1 MMNMMNNGH
10 GRWMMGGMGLL
21 HILFLVLIIAGVA
34 LIIQWLLSRKKE
46 SALDIL
52 KKRYAKGEIDSV
64 AFERMKKDIGEGG
77 GS

>member
-1 MMNMMNNGH
+1 
-10 GRWMMGGMGLL
+10 MGLL